1 MDENEVLINEIASN
15 EVPRDEVA
23 SNEVPSKKTN
33 RGRKPKEVQ
42 VGEQEDNKIHNKRGR
57 KKKCIID
64 SMNEFRTGGETEKL
78 IFTNTNPTNTISGNV
93 TQLAFGSLNLVLTT
107 TDKIDSKELRKQ
119 MDLTFGI
126 SETEKAPE
134 VLSQDPGNKSDIFTI
149 KKSVKS
155 TGGSG
160 TGSGSGTGGSEIE
173 VKNEYKSVKNI
184 YKILGNHSETEW
196 PTKTDLLCWW
206 CCHSFDTPPVPC
218 PINYDRVCDKF
229 KVRGIFCS
237 WSCSAAYSIHNFKS
251 LTYIYLFRQQLIGSL
266 VNSSELI
273 EDVTISPDKTVL
285 KSFGGF
291 MSIEDY
297 RNFNNKKNH
306 SIIVST
312 DNISYDNQEILES
325 YIETRNK
332 K

>member
-1 MDENEVLINEIASN
+1 MDENAILNASDEVPNNEIANN
-15 EVPRDEVA
+15 EVP
-23 SNEVPSKKTN
+23 NKKTN

-42 VGEQEDNKIHNKRGR
+42 VGEQEDKIHNKRGR

-64 SMNEFRTGGETEKL
+64 SMNEFRNGGETEKL

-107 TDKIDSKELRKQ
+107 TDKTDSKELRKQ

-149 KKSVKS
+149 KKNAKS
-155 TGGSG
+155 TGIGSG
-160 TGSGSGTGGSEIE
+160 TGTGGSENE
-173 VKNEYKSVKNI
+173 VKTEYKSVKNI
-184 YKILGNHSETEW
+184 YKILGDHSETEW
-196 PTKTDLLCWW
+196 PTKTDVLCWW

-251 LTYIYLFRQQLIGSL
+251 LTYIYLFRQHLIGSL

-291 MSIEDY
+291 MSIEDF

-325 YIETRNK
+325 YIETRSK